1 MRSDAFPTATLSDA
15 CQLITDGSHFSP
27 TPREDGPPIVNAKD
41 IPKGRVELATCTRIS
56 ESEWML
62 LKRQNCSPDPG
73 DVLLSK
79 DGTIGRVVH
88 YKEDLGVVLLSSVA
102 ILRPKEFLAPA
113 FLAHVLRSHVFDQ
126 QLFGLQSG
134 SALKRLV
141 LGDIKKIKIPI
152 PDSDIQNS
160 IAEVL
165 STLDDAIEQ
174 TEALIAKHQQTKA
187 GLMHDLFTRG
197 VTPDGHL
204 RPTREQAP
212 DLYKESPLGWIPK
225 EWEARPLRDLT
236 IKIADRDHTTPEYV
250 DDGVIMVSPTN
261 LFDDEG
267 IDFAACRNIPLR
279 DHLINRR
286 KTDIEAGDLI
296 LHRIGAGLGAVRLV
310 TDDMP
315 EFSILHSM
323 ALVRPLRSAVSA
335 EYLLWSFRSYPVL
348 LQMDIGTQSIGV
360 PDLGLDK
367 IGSLLFPVAPYGEQT
382 IIANSLRTQT
392 EAGSAERNRLIKLRQ
407 QKHGLMHDLLSGKV
421 RVQQ

>member
-1 MRSDAFPTATLSDA
+1 MSELLAMTKLEDFATITMGQSPDAAAVNDEEKGLPFLQGCAEFGSRFPQPRVHCSPPLRVAKSGSTLLSVRAPVGTTNRADQDYCIGRGLGAVLARPGIADDAFLHYAIEVNVDFLHRRS
-15 CQLITDGSHFSP
+15 QGSTF
-27 TPREDGPPIVNAKD
+27 
-41 IPKGRVELATCTRIS
+41 LAI
-56 ESEWML
+56 
-62 LKRQNCSPDPG
+62 G
-73 DVLLSK
+73 SK
-79 DGTIGRVVH
+79 
-88 YKEDLGVVLLSSVA
+88 ELSS
-102 ILRPKEFLAPA
+102 L
-113 FLAHVLRSHVFDQ
+113 
-126 QLFGLQSG
+126 
-134 SALKRLV
+134 
-141 LGDIKKIKIPI
+141 PI
-152 PDSDIQNS
+152 PSQPITTQRR
-160 IAEVL
+160 IAEIL
-165 STLDDAIEQ
+165 STLDEAIEQ
-174 TEALIAKHQQTKA
+174 TEALIAKHQQIKA

-197 VTPDGHL
+197 VIPDGHL

-225 EWEARPLRDLT
+225 EWEVKQLRDLT

-250 DDGVIMVSPTN
+250 DDGVIMVSPTH

-267 IDFAACRNIPLR
+267 IDFAACRKIPVR
-279 DHLINRR
+279 DHLVNRK
-286 KTDIEAGDLI
+286 KTDVESGDLI

-367 IGSLLFPVAPYGEQT
+367 IGSLLFPVAPHGEQT

-392 EAGSAERNRLIKLRQ
+392 EAGSAERNRLAKLRQ
-407 QKHGLMHDLLSGKV
+407 QKLGLMHDLLTGHVRLKV
-421 RVQQ
+421 